1 MGSSCFEPQFTCKK
15 SPIKGKVWAQYY
27 LIQILTLGSNCALL
41 VTLTNQVTDLAT
53 REMFDSGAWPA
64 QSPTD
69 LTLHQGILE
78 QTPPLVQQGAHPVPA
93 CVHLGQ
99 AILQSLALL
108 TASPGELGA
117 AQVDGEDDGFA
128 VVHSF
133 LELLE
138 GERRTTTQGK

>member
-1 MGSSCFEPQFTCKK
+1 M
-15 SPIKGKVWAQYY
+15 
-27 LIQILTLGSNCALL
+27 
-41 VTLTNQVTDLAT
+41 TLTSQVTDLAA
-53 REMFDSGAWPA
+53 REVCDSAAWPA

-69 LTLHQGILE
+69 LTLHQGILK

-93 CVHLGQ
+93 RVHLRQ

-108 TASPGELGA
+108 TASSGELGA

-138 GERRTTTQGK
+138 GERRTTTYGKQ